1 MNRQLLYAGFL
12 ILCVLFTS
20 RAGETPKSTLSA
32 EEQKI
37 LDLTNAERKKN
48 DLSPLQASPLLC
60 KLARAH
66 SANMARQE
74 KMTHD
79 LDGKTPYQR
88 MKDAG
93 YAYARAGE
101 NVAQGDAGITVEQIF
116 KGWMD
121 SKSHR
126 ENILRKEVTEI
137 GIGLGAAKNGGTYYT
152 QVFARPLAK

>member
-1 MNRQLLYAGFL
+1 MNRQLLCAGFL
-12 ILCVLFTS
+12 MLCGLWAS
-20 RAGETPKSTLSA
+20 RAGENAKFTLSA

-48 DLSPLQASPLLC
+48 DLPVLRANSLLT

-74 KMTHD
+74 KMAHD
-79 LDGKTPYQR
+79 LDDKTPYQR
-88 MKDAG
+88 LKDAG

-101 NVAQGDAGITVEQIF
+101 NVAQGDAGFTVEQIF

-121 SKSHR
+121 SKGHR
-126 ENILRKEVTEI
+126 ENILRK
-137 GIGLGAAKNGGTYYT
+137 
-152 QVFARPLAK
+152 